1 MNKLIFLFLS
11 LLSFALHALMGDH
24 KAFVDVKAQTVV
36 IDEPRG
42 LSTYTG
48 NAEVTKGS
56 LVLSAEEILIFSVK
70 QTVSKIIAKGS
81 KKKLAHY
88 KQSQPN
94 QARSVEANA
103 QTITY
108 FINQQLVRLEGNA
121 HLVQGFDSFSGGIL
135 NYDIKKDKMV
145 AGKSKN
151 DTQRVKFKIK
161 L

>member
-1 MNKLIFLFLS
+1 
-11 LLSFALHALMGDH
+11 
-24 KAFVDVKAQTVV
+24 
-36 IDEPRG
+36 
-42 LSTYTG
+42 
-48 NAEVTKGS
+48 
-56 LVLSAEEILIFSVK
+56 VLSHQQMLYDHPLMHAMQK
-70 QTVSKIIAKGS
+70 TVMTKIE
-81 KKKLAHY
+81 KLA
-88 KQSQPN
+88 S
-94 QARSVEANA
+94 
-103 QTITY
+103 Y

>member
-56 LVLSAEEILIFSVK
+56 LVLSAEEIQISLSFDWSIIKFLVLIFEPDFCTIF
-70 QTVSKIIAKGS
+70 TVLS
-81 KKKLAHY
+81 
-88 KQSQPN
+88 N
-94 QARSVEANA
+94 F
-103 QTITY
+103 T
-108 FINQQLVRLEGNA
+108 
-121 HLVQGFDSFSGGIL
+121 
-135 NYDIKKDKMV
+135 
-145 AGKSKN
+145 
-151 DTQRVKFKIK
+151 KF

>member
-1 MNKLIFLFLS
+1 
-11 LLSFALHALMGDH
+11 
-24 KAFVDVKAQTVV
+24 VKAQTVV
-36 IDEPRG
+36 IDELRG

-94 QARSVEANA
+94 PLLMAL
-103 QTITY
+103 
-108 FINQQLVRLEGNA
+108 FFL
-121 HLVQGFDSFSGGIL
+121 
-135 NYDIKKDKMV
+135 
-145 AGKSKN
+145 
-151 DTQRVKFKIK
+151 
-161 L
+161 